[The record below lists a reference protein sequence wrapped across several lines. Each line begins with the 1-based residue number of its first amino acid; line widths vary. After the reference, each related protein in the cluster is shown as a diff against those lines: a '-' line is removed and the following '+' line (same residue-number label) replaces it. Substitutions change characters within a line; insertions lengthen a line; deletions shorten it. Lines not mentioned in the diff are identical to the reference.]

1 MSLNNAFKFTKRFY
15 HLAFVP
21 IILDFLRIGDIL
33 QRPKGFTLKLTVP
46 SAIPSLTQILAD
58 PPQGV
63 NGGLTINLPYS
74 YLGGVFLIF
83 SVLLLL
89 LSVFLKGGF

>member
-1 MSLNNAFKFTKRFY
+1 MSLNDAFKLTKKFY
-15 HLAFVP
+15 PLVFIP
-21 IILDFLRIGDIL
+21 IFLDYLRIGDML

-63 NGGLTINLPYS
+63 NGGFTINLPYS

-89 LSVFLKGGF
+89 LSFF